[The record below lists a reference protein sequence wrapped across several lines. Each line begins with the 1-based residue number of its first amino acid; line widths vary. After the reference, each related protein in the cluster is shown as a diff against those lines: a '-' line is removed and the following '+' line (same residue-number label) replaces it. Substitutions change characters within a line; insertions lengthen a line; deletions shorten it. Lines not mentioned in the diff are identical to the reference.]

1 MKTLLYVLTISGLT
15 VGTKLIEIAN
25 NLGLRFLIRRT
36 NLYKISK
43 ANIATVFTNKS
54 KYEIDKLTDESCKE
68 TLISFFE
75 SLYSWSRGSQKSS
88 FHVNKVVNRY
98 LYLSLIHI

>member
-15 VGTKLIEIAN
+15 VGTKLIEIAY

-36 NLYKISK
+36 NFYKISK
-43 ANIATVFTNKS
+43 ANITTVFTNKS
-54 KYEIDKLTDESCKE
+54 KNEIDKLANESCKE

-75 SLYSWSRGSQKSS
+75 SLYSWGRGP
-88 FHVNKVVNRY
+88 
-98 LYLSLIHI
+98 

>member
-68 TLISFFE
+68 TLISFYE
-75 SLYSWSRGSQKSS
+75 RLYTWSCL
-88 FHVNKVVNRY
+88 
-98 LYLSLIHI
+98 LYTSPSPRD